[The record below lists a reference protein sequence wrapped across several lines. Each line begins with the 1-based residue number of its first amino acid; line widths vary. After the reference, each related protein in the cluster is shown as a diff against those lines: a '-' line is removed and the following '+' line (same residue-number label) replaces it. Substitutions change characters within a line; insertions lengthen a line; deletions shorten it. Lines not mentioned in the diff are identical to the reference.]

1 MAQVTFP
8 EDIGGDGNTYSD
20 DADPQT
26 GMENGGHRLR
36 FIPAMAN
43 IVGVGLYVKA
53 YVNNLAQLEQQVA
66 ENTERAQTAR
76 VEAEALYGDLQAVES
91 AAAATLEN
99 KNLAVSARQG
109 AEEAQGAAES
119 AASNAASEVGAA
131 LHTHVGEADPH
142 TQYATKTQL
151 ESHEN
156 NTDPHSQ
163 YALRQETQA
172 ALASVNA
179 LLQSDDTT
187 LDELQEIVEYIKLNR
202 ADLDALN
209 IDAIAGLR
217 AALEGKAALV
227 HTHDDRYY
235 TQQQIDNQPKG
246 DPWTRSADT
255 TTFNYDADGLI
266 TGMTENVGGYLRT
279 TTYTYSGGVI
289 SQSSTEFQGRVRT
302 ETYTYDSGTLQQST
316 ATITEV
322 P

>member
-119 AASNAASEVGAA
+119 AASNAA
-131 LHTHVGEADPH
+131 
-142 TQYATKTQL
+142 
-151 ESHEN
+151 
-156 NTDPHSQ
+156 
-163 YALRQETQA
+163 R
-172 ALASVNA
+172 
-179 LLQSDDTT
+179 
-187 LDELQEIVEYIKLNR
+187 I
-202 ADLDALN
+202 
-209 IDAIAGLR
+209 
-217 AALEGKAALV
+217 
-227 HTHDDRYY
+227 
-235 TQQQIDNQPKG
+235 
-246 DPWTRSADT
+246 
-255 TTFNYDADGLI
+255 
-266 TGMTENVGGYLRT
+266 GGH
-279 TTYTYSGGVI
+279 
-289 SQSSTEFQGRVRT
+289 
-302 ETYTYDSGTLQQST
+302 
-316 ATITEV
+316 
-322 P
+322 